1 MQLPL
6 ARRRFLHLTG
16 AAAALALPA
25 AALALSP
32 AALAQTPVTLRVGYI
47 PIIPMTQLFIME
59 GEGWTR
65 QAGIDLKLT
74 QFSSGPAMVQALASG
89 SLDVVYVGIGPA
101 MVARS
106 RGIDIKVLASNIID
120 QVAFI
125 GRGPFAETMAA
136 APSAADGFRQF
147 FERAGRPAKI
157 ATLPQGSVPDTIL
170 RYYVRN
176 VAKADPAH
184 VEIVG
189 VGEDQVQQL
198 LLASAVEG
206 ASILE
211 PVLTIVQERDPTAR
225 IIAPA
230 NVMLPRQPGAVLAV
244 RETVI
249 AEHRDAVAKLVEL
262 HVRATD
268 FANTQHDR
276 AAAPRLRLYRQ
287 GPRGPRGDRQGAPVA
302 QHQPRRQSA
311 RDHGVHRTSSG
322 FPADH
327 GRPDQAGRSQ
337 PVVRPQLLRRPA
349 ESRMT

>member
-25 AALALSP
+25 ATLALSP

-125 GRGPFAETMAA
+125 GRGPFAETMAE

-170 RYYVRN
+170 RYYVKN
-176 VAKADPAH
+176 VAKADPVH

-268 FANTQHDR
+268 FANAQHDR
-276 AAAPRLRLYRQ
+276 AAAHVSAYIGKGLVDPEVIAKALRSPNTNLVANPHEIMESTALLQ
-287 GPRGPRGDRQGAPVA
+287 DFQQTTGAQIKPVDLN
-302 QHQPRRQSA
+302 QLF
-311 RDHGVHRTSSG
+311 DHS
-322 FPADH
+322 FFDALPK
-327 GRPDQAGRSQ
+327 AG
-337 PVVRPQLLRRPA
+337 
-349 ESRMT
+349 